1 MSETT
6 ENTTSEASGAKAAAG
21 SQSSLKLETLY
32 AFKVGMTSYVTGKG
46 VLEAATILRF
56 EPWVVSTIKTED
68 KHGYKA
74 VQLACRPK
82 RANRSSKAETAQLK
96 EAGFENG
103 AYFKREVRDFPADAA
118 VGQKVDIASLATGDV
133 VAVTATSKGKGFEG
147 VVKRWGMAGGPQTHG
162 SGFHRRP
169 GSSGNRT
176 WPGRVMPGKKFPGQ
190 LGNETTT
197 VKSQVVDVV
206 PEENVIVLRGSI
218 PGGMHSLVKLVKA

>member
-6 ENTTSEASGAKAAAG
+6 ETTQTEASGAQASG

-32 AFKVGMTSYVTGKG
+32 AFKVGMTSYMTGKG
-46 VLEAATILRF
+46 VLEAATILRY
-56 EPWVVSTIKTED
+56 EPWVVSTIKSED

-82 RANRSSKAETAQLK
+82 RASRTSKAEKSQLK
-96 EAGFENG
+96 DAGFENG
-103 AYFKREVRDFPADAA
+103 AYFKREVRDFPEGVS
-118 VGQKVDIASLATGDV
+118 VGQKVDIASLALGDK

-147 VVKRWGMAGGPQTHG
+147 VVKRWNMAGGPMTHG

-218 PGGMHSLVKLVKA
+218 PGGMHTLVKLTKV